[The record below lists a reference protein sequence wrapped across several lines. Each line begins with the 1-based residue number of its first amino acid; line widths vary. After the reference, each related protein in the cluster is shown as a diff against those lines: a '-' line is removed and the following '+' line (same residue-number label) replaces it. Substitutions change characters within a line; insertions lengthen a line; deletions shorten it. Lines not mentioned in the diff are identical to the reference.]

1 MAKNCD
7 SSDMGTLQSSLNDW
21 MDTHMN
27 ELADLIA
34 EKVLMRLRHQHTT
47 KDTISTIEAC
57 AMLGC
62 SRRTQC
68 KLKVKYPF
76 IGYGRGTHGFS
87 ARGIRKLKELG
98 IN

>member
-7 SSDMGTLQSSLNDW
+7 SSDMGTLQSSLHDW

-34 EKVLMRLRHQHTT
+34 ERILMRLRQQHTT
-47 KDTISTIEAC
+47 NDVISTKEAC

-62 SRRTQC
+62 SRRTLC
-68 KLKVKYPF
+68 TLKVKYPF
-76 IGYGRGTHGFS
+76 IGYGRGKHGFS
-87 ARGIRKLKELG
+87 ARGIEKLKELG
-98 IN
+98 S